1 MTNCASFSAIM
12 GQAIGTRK
20 PSSPIADGLI
30 AELVRRAMIAEP
42 AFAHC
47 WVHLQLK
54 GKRELGGDPM
64 TVNGEIAIRVV
75 DGTVMLDGEVCC
87 LGQKRLAGAL
97 AWWVPGSRTV
107 INALRVTPPEEDSE
121 TAITDAVRLLLKKD
135 PFVNA
140 DLVQVTTRKATVTL
154 DGSVPTK
161 LAREIA
167 EHDAWY
173 VYGVEEVV
181 NRIAID

>member
-1 MTNCASFSAIM
+1 MSQRPTLAAIVAQASGAVRPTSRI
-12 GQAIGTRK
+12 
-20 PSSPIADGLI
+20 SDGLI
-30 AELVRRAMIAEP
+30 AELVRRALIAEP
-42 AFAHC
+42 TFFHC

-54 GKRELGGDPM
+54 GKRELGTEPV

-75 DGTVMLDGEVCC
+75 DGAVMLDGEVAC

-97 AWWVPGSRTV
+97 AWWVPGSRTI
-107 INALRVTPPEEDSE
+107 INALRVSPPVEDND
-121 TAITDAVRLLLKKD
+121 AGIADAVRWMLKKD
-135 PFVNA
+135 PFVRT
-140 DLVQVTTRKATVTL
+140 DQVRVTTDHATVTL
-154 DGSVPTK
+154 DGVVPTK

-181 NRIAID
+181 NRIEVG

>member
-1 MTNCASFSAIM
+1 VSNFPSFEAIM
-12 GQAIGTRK
+12 GQAIGGTL
-20 PSSPIADGLI
+20 PSPPIADGMV
-30 AELVRRAMIAEP
+30 AELVRRALVAEP

-47 WVHLQLK
+47 WIRLRPQ
-54 GKRELGGDPM
+54 GEREAARNPV

-75 DGTVMLDGEVCC
+75 DGTIILHGEVAC

-97 AWWVPGSRTV
+97 AWWVPGGRTV
-107 INALRVTPPEEDSE
+107 VNALRVTRPEDDGDAE
-121 TAITDAVRLLLKKD
+121 ITDCVRLVLKKD
-135 PFVNA
+135 PFLNSA
-140 DLVQVTTRKATVTL
+140 HVQVSTNHAKVTL
-154 DGSVPTK
+154 DGMVPSK

-181 NRIAID
+181 NRITIG